1 MVKKE
6 LYEFGLT
13 TLQTAF
19 SNPVK
24 AYDME
29 RTICDI
35 VRSRT
40 NIEIQV
46 FTDALK
52 MYVRRKDKNLH
63 NLMDYAQ
70 QFRIQSILRKYL
82 EVLL

>member
-1 MVKKE
+1 M
-6 LYEFGLT
+6 
-13 TLQTAF
+13 F
-19 SNPVK
+19 SNSVM

-35 VRSRT
+35 IRSRKD
-40 NIEIQV
+40 IEIQV

-52 MYVRRKDKNLH
+52 MYARRKDKNL
-63 NLMDYAQ
+63 NILMRYAQ
-70 QFRIQSILRKYL
+70 QFRVQNILRRYL